1 MSQTPAAHGIILF
14 AHGSRDPLWQRSI
27 EAVATRTRQL
37 APQTLVRCA
46 YLELAEPTLSACVAE
61 LAAAGIKT
69 LTVVPLFLGVGKHA
83 REDLPVLVAD
93 LKARYPLI
101 EITLQIAIGED
112 ERLIELM
119 AKIALSRN

>member
-1 MSQTPAAHGIILF
+1 
-14 AHGSRDPLWQRSI
+14 
-27 EAVATRTRQL
+27 
-37 APQTLVRCA
+37 
-46 YLELAEPTLSACVAE
+46 LSSCVAE
-61 LAAAGIKT
+61 LVTAGIQT

-112 ERLIELM
+112 DRLIELM